1 MPNDSSLERAIAF
14 ATKYLVAER
23 FERNDPTLP
32 GTPDL
37 AFKKSKVA
45 VFIHGC
51 FWHQHACRP
60 LQVAIGRDPVSWA
73 FGFERVVKNDK
84 RNATRLRQAGWT
96 VVVLWECKIKEDI
109 LRELDRVR
117 QVLHAN
123 TWNERTIAAEP
134 KVGRFI
140 KR

>member
-14 ATKYLVAER
+14 ATAYLVAER
-23 FERNDPTLP
+23 FKRNDHTLP

-45 VFIHGC
+45 VFVHGC

-60 LQVAIGRDPVSWA
+60 LQTAIGQDPVAWA
-73 FGFERVVKNDK
+73 FGFERVVQNDK
-84 RNATRLRQAGWT
+84 QNATRLRQAGWT

-117 QVLHAN
+117 QVLLAGTRH
-123 TWNERTIAAEP
+123 ERAIAAEP
-134 KVGRFI
+134 KIRRLV
-140 KR
+140 KP